1 MQCKYCTNHCQKS
14 GRQSNHE
21 QRYYCKGCNKYQQ
34 VVYRYR
40 AYANNTDER
49 IIMYKKESCG
59 MRGVSR
65 IMEISKNTV
74 KARILKIAGQLKKPA
89 IVKGKEYEMDEMR
102 TYIKNK
108 DNKYWIAY
116 AIRRDTREV
125 VDLKVGKRNKKT
137 LRRVTDTLL
146 LSEAAKIY
154 TDRLNLY
161 EYLIPKELHRK
172 SKYKINHI
180 ERKNLSVR
188 THLKRLARKTIC
200 FSKSIVMLEACLKI
214 YFWG

>member
-1 MQCKYCTNHCQKS
+1 
-14 GRQSNHE
+14 
-21 QRYYCKGCNKYQQ
+21 
-34 VVYRYR
+34 
-40 AYANNTDER
+40 
-49 IIMYKKESCG
+49 
-59 MRGVSR
+59 
-65 IMEISKNTV
+65 
-74 KARILKIAGQLKKPA
+74 
-89 IVKGKEYEMDEMR
+89 MR

-108 DNKYWIAY
+108 ENRYWIAY

-137 LRRVTDTLL
+137 LCRITDTLL
-146 LSEAAKIY
+146 LSEAIKIY

-161 EYLIPKELHRK
+161 EYLIPQDLHTR
-172 SKYKINHI
+172 SKYKINYI